1 MLFTELIRSYNI
13 FTETE
18 IKKIRS
24 DFVPFSFEANALL
37 LQKGEISDKIF
48 FIESGILREF
58 SFTDADADADADAD
72 EKVQTHWIL
81 GENEWIYQ
89 VESYI
94 LEKPASCHIQALT
107 KLSGFYLSKKNLQAL
122 VLEIPSLSMVMLNI
136 YEKYLLQLEYRN
148 SFHRIKNAEKRLE
161 VFEKIH
167 PNLLNRVAGKILA
180 SYLNISPEQLSRI
193 RARRSQN

>member
-1 MLFTELIRSYNI
+1 MLFTELIISYNI

-24 DFVPFSFEANALL
+24 AFVPFSFEANALL

-58 SFTDADADADADAD
+58 SFSDADAD

-94 LEKPASCHIQALT
+94 LEKPASCYIQALT
-107 KLSGFYLSKKNLQAL
+107 KLSGFYLSKKNLQVL
-122 VLEIPSLSMVMLNI
+122 VSEIPSLSIVILNI

-161 VFEKIH
+161 VFEKMH

-193 RARRSQN
+193 RAKRSQN

>member
-24 DFVPFSFEANALL
+24 AFVPFSFEANALL

-58 SFTDADADADADAD
+58 SFSDADTD

-81 GENEWIYQ
+81 GEYEWIYQ

-94 LEKPASCHIQALT
+94 LEKPASCYIQALT
-107 KLSGFYLSKKNLQAL
+107 KLSGFYLSKKNLQVL
-122 VLEIPSLSMVMLNI
+122 VSEIPSLSIVILNI

-161 VFEKIH
+161 VFEKMH

-193 RARRSQN
+193 RAKRSQN

>member
-1 MLFTELIRSYNI
+1 MLFTELIISYNI
-13 FTETE
+13 FTDTE
-18 IKKIRS
+18 IKKICS
-24 DFVPFSFEANALL
+24 AFVPFSFEANALL

-58 SFTDADADADADAD
+58 SFPDEDPDAD

-94 LEKPASCHIQALT
+94 LEKPSSCYIQALT
-107 KLSGFYLSKKNLQAL
+107 KLNGFYLSKKNLQVL
-122 VLEIPSLSMVMLNI
+122 VLEIPSLSIVILNI

-167 PNLLNRVAGKILA
+167 PNLLNCVAGKILA

-193 RARRSQN
+193 RSKRSQS

>member
-1 MLFTELIRSYNI
+1 MLFTELIISYNI

-24 DFVPFSFEANALL
+24 AFVPFSFEANALL

-58 SFTDADADADADAD
+58 SFSDADAD

-94 LEKPASCHIQALT
+94 IEKPASCYIQALT
-107 KLSGFYLSKKNLQAL
+107 KLSGFYLSKKNLQVL
-122 VLEIPSLSMVMLNI
+122 VSEIPSLSIVILNI

-161 VFEKIH
+161 VFEKMH

-193 RARRSQN
+193 RAKRSQN

>member
-13 FTETE
+13 FTDIE

-24 DFVPFSFEANALL
+24 AFVPFSFDANTFL

-58 SFTDADADADADAD
+58 SFPDADAGADAD

-94 LEKPASCHIQALT
+94 LEKPSSCYIQALT
-107 KLSGFYLSKKNLQAL
+107 KLSGFYLSKKNLQVL

-161 VFEKIH
+161 VFEKTQ
-167 PNLLNRVAGKILA
+167 PNLQNRIAGKVLA
-180 SYLNISPEQLSRI
+180 SYVNISPEQLSRL
-193 RARRSQN
+193 RGKRTKNK

>member
-1 MLFTELIRSYNI
+1 MLFTELIRSFNI
-13 FTETE
+13 FTDTE

-24 DFVPFSFEANALL
+24 AFVPFSFEANALL

-58 SFTDADADADADAD
+58 SFSDADADAD

-81 GENEWIYQ
+81 GKNEWIYQ

-94 LEKPASCHIQALT
+94 LEKPASCYIQALT
-107 KLSGFYLSKKNLQAL
+107 KLSGFYLSKKNLQGL

-161 VFEKIH
+161 VFEKTQ
-167 PNLLNRVAGKILA
+167 PNLQNRIAGKVLA
-180 SYLNISPEQLSRI
+180 SYINISPEQLSRL
-193 RARRSQN
+193 RGKRTRKK

>member
-1 MLFTELIRSYNI
+1 MLFTELIISYNI

-24 DFVPFSFEANALL
+24 AFVPFSFEANALL

-58 SFTDADADADADAD
+58 SFSDADADADAD

-94 LEKPASCHIQALT
+94 LEKPASCYIQALT
-107 KLSGFYLSKKNLQAL
+107 KLSGFYLSKKNLQVL
-122 VLEIPSLSMVMLNI
+122 VSEIPSLSIVILNI

-161 VFEKIH
+161 VFEKMH

-193 RARRSQN
+193 RAKRSQN

>member
-1 MLFTELIRSYNI
+1 MLFTELIISYNI

-24 DFVPFSFEANALL
+24 AFVPFSFEANALL

-58 SFTDADADADADAD
+58 SFSDADADADAD

-94 LEKPASCHIQALT
+94 LEKPASCYIQALT
-107 KLSGFYLSKKNLQAL
+107 KLSGFYLSKKNLQ
-122 VLEIPSLSMVMLNI
+122 VLISEIPSLSIVILNI

-161 VFEKIH
+161 VFEKTQ
-167 PNLLNRVAGKILA
+167 PNLQNRIAGKVLA
-180 SYLNISPEQLSRI
+180 SYINISPEQLSRL
-193 RARRSQN
+193 RGKRTKKK

>member
-13 FTETE
+13 FTDTE

-24 DFVPFSFEANALL
+24 AFVPFSFEANALL

-58 SFTDADADADADAD
+58 SFSDADADAD

-81 GENEWIYQ
+81 GENEWINQ

-94 LEKPASCHIQALT
+94 LEKPASCNIQALT
-107 KLSGFYLSKKNLQAL
+107 KLSGFYLSKKNLQ
-122 VLEIPSLSMVMLNI
+122 VLISEIPSLSIVILNI

-161 VFEKIH
+161 VFEKTQ
-167 PNLLNRVAGKILA
+167 PNLQNRIAGKVLA
-180 SYLNISPEQLSRI
+180 SYINISPEQLSRL
-193 RARRSQN
+193 RGKRTKKK

>member
-1 MLFTELIRSYNI
+1 MLFTELIISYNI

-24 DFVPFSFEANALL
+24 AFVPFSFEANALL

-58 SFTDADADADADAD
+58 SFSDADADAD

-94 LEKPASCHIQALT
+94 LEKPASCYIQALT
-107 KLSGFYLSKKNLQAL
+107 KLSGFYLSKKNLQVL
-122 VLEIPSLSMVMLNI
+122 VSEIPSLSIVILNI

-161 VFEKIH
+161 VFEKMH

-193 RARRSQN
+193 RAKRSQN

>member
-1 MLFTELIRSYNI
+1 MLFTELIISYNI

-24 DFVPFSFEANALL
+24 AFVPFSFEANALL

-58 SFTDADADADADAD
+58 SFSDADADADAD

-94 LEKPASCHIQALT
+94 LEKPASCYIQALT
-107 KLSGFYLSKKNLQAL
+107 KLSGFYLSKKNLQVL

-161 VFEKIH
+161 VFGKIH

-180 SYLNISPEQLSRI
+180 SYLSISPEQLSRI
-193 RARRSQN
+193 RSKRSQS